1 VKLYINRSVVNR
13 PWGGGGHFVTNF
25 TNYMKRRGHDV
36 VFDFVKDIDVMLLID
51 PRPSEL
57 GSSINDI
64 LQYKHYFPKTK
75 IVHRI
80 NECDKRKNTNF
91 IDDLLVRSNKFADE
105 TIFISQW
112 LKDYFYVKGISRDS
126 HVVYNGCNTAHFR
139 PKNKSFNNKN
149 MKLVTHHW
157 SDNWLKGFDI
167 YTKIDEY
174 LTNNNCNFEFTYI
187 GRYNKDYI
195 PKSTR
200 LVKPLYGEI
209 LGEELRNHD
218 IYVTASRFEPC
229 GMHHIEGAA
238 SGMPVLYHEE
248 GGGIIDMCQ
257 NHGLPFGDFNTF
269 LEQLEVIKEDYDSYK
284 EKINYNN
291 LDSQLCCEKY
301 YNIIKNTQ
309 EAI

>member
-1 VKLYINRSVVNR
+1 MKLYINRSVMNK

-36 VFDFVKDIDVMLLID
+36 VFDFVKDIDVILLID

-57 GSSINDI
+57 GSSINDV

-91 IDDLLVRSNKFADE
+91 IDDLIVRSNEYADE

-112 LKDYFYVKGISRDS
+112 LKDYFYAKGINRDS
-126 HVVYNGCNTAHFR
+126 HVIYNGCNTEHFKPSDKLFDDR
-139 PKNKSFNNKN
+139 NI
-149 MKLVTHHW
+149 KLVTHHW

-174 LTNNNCNFEFTYI
+174 ITNNNCNFEFTYV
-187 GRYNKDYI
+187 GRYNKDYNT
-195 PKSTR
+195 KSTR
-200 LVKPLYGEI
+200 LVEPLYGES
-209 LGEELRNHD
+209 LGEELRSHD

-238 SGMPVLYHEE
+238 SGLPVLYHID
-248 GGGIIDMCQ
+248 GGGINGLCSH
-257 NHGLPFGDFNTF
+257 HGESFSNFDEF
-269 LEQLEVIKEDYDSYK
+269 LLKLKLLTENYQSFKG
-284 EKINYNN
+284 KINYER
-291 LDSQLCCEKY
+291 LCAEKCSEMY
-301 YNIIKNTQ
+301 CKVLEEIIL
-309 EAI
+309 